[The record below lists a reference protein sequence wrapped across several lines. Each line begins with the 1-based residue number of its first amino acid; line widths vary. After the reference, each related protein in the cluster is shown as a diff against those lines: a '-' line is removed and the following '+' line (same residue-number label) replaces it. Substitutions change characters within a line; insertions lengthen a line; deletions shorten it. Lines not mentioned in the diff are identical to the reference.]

1 MNKFFIAVGQIAVGI
16 VAGNVLD
23 KVVNKGVAEPVK
35 KLVVKVAKKKGA

>member
-23 KVVNKGVAEPVK
+23 KVVNQGVAKPVK
-35 KLVVKVAKKKGA
+35 KLIVNAKAKKGA